1 MRLFC
6 GCCYCFSDLEK
17 LNLVLPFTVPKKKKE
32 KEEEKQEGKRK
43 RKGEREGKEWGEE
56 ERKKRRKTSKK
67 DKVSRQ
73 IVSLVPSFPTE
84 MMCFFWDHTE
94 KGKYTSAKCFI

>member
-1 MRLFC
+1 MVVVIVFQIWRSSIWFC
-6 GCCYCFSDLEK
+6 HLRYQ
-17 LNLVLPFTVPKKKKE
+17 KKKKE
-32 KEEEKQEGKRK
+32 KEEEEQEGKGK
-43 RKGEREGKEWGEE
+43 RKGEREGKEGGEE
-56 ERKKRRKTSKK
+56 ERKKRRKASKK

-84 MMCFFWDHTE
+84 VMCFFWDHTD